1 MVYSLR
7 SACFCGD
14 AEKDS
19 GEFFGAEKRVSED
32 DWIGFFCELSLS
44 IWMR

>member
-7 SACFCGD
+7 SACFCADGT
-14 AEKDS
+14 KDDD
-19 GEFFGAEKRVSED
+19 EFFSTKKMVSEGD
-32 DWIGFFCELSLS
+32 LRGFVGELSLS